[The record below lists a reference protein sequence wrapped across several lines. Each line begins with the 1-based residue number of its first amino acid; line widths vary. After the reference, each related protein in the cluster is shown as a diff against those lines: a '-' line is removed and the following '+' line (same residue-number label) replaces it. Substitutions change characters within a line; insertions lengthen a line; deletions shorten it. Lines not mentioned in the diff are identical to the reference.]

1 MKKLLLTVAALGMG
15 FTATSA
21 PTAASAQEMREV
33 DWYNISMIKWKSGK
47 GERAHEI
54 IEMYEKVDEA
64 LGRDDVI
71 DFHMQTGEWH
81 SIVAFK
87 MKDGPAA
94 MAWQENPYEKEW
106 EAEFIKQVGGE
117 DKAKALWAEFNDSIL
132 EEQRHIGHIDTGE

>member
-15 FTATSA
+15 MTAASA

-64 LGRDDVI
+64 LGRNDVM

-94 MAWQENPYEKEW
+94 MAWKENPYDKAW
-106 EAEFIKQVGGE
+106 EVEFAKQVGGE
-117 DKAKALWAEFNDSIL
+117 DKAKALWAEFNDAIL
-132 EEQRHIGHIDTGE
+132 EEQRQIGHIDVNE